1 MDAHP
6 EVSPARFLASSKRR
20 FQKCAPAR
28 ESSCWQSWHTRA
40 LGARVRTRSGFPS
53 HRRGH
58 CVARRLTSAARSP
71 ASLVRV
77 DLATRR
83 ARLRGRTRGRE
94 AGVRTMSTMR
104 PTSVPAGVVGR
115 FAVLLAACMLSSRGA
130 FAQSGYGIS
139 EDFEEPPS
147 VRTRVT
153 TRARRPSRS
162 PRARPGASSLLACL
176 SPTHLFGSPADRLTR
191 PCPPAH
197 APDLVA
203 VPPQGKHERRHGRDR
218 VRLRVQALARGE
230 GTSRTP
236 RAFKSN
242 RAATVGRPRLDHPD
256 AD

>member
-1 MDAHP
+1 
-6 EVSPARFLASSKRR
+6 
-20 FQKCAPAR
+20 
-28 ESSCWQSWHTRA
+28 
-40 LGARVRTRSGFPS
+40 VRTRSGFPS

-104 PTSVPAGVVGR
+104 PTSVPASVVGR
-115 FAVLLAACMLSSRGA
+115 FAVLLAACLLSSRGA

-162 PRARPGASSLLACL
+162 PRATGGFLPPGVPFSDASFRLARRSTDPPPVPPRTLQISWL
-176 SPTHLFGSPADRLTR
+176 SPPKGSMSGGTVVTVYGSGFKRSPVAKVR
-191 PCPPAH
+191 P
-197 APDLVA
+197 
-203 VPPQGKHERRHGRDR
+203 
-218 VRLRVQALARGE
+218 
-230 GTSRTP
+230 RTP